1 MIVLIIAAA
10 VAIYIYLSI
19 LEVNE
24 MREIKTDTIIRTIV
38 LAIALINQI
47 LAILGREKLP
57 ITDDMVYQVVT
68 MIITIGASL
77 WAWWKNNSFTIPAI
91 EGDKVKDHLKVQ
103 MRRK

>member
-1 MIVLIIAAA
+1 MK
-10 VAIYIYLSI
+10 
-19 LEVNE
+19 
-24 MREIKTDTIIRTIV
+24 EIKPDTIIRTIV

-68 MIITIGASL
+68 IIITIGASL
-77 WAWWKNNSFTIPAI
+77 WAWWKNNSFTIAAI
-91 EGDKVKDHLKVQ
+91 EGDKVKDHLKQQ

>member
-1 MIVLIIAAA
+1 MIALIIAAA
-10 VAIYIYLSI
+10 AIYIYLSI
-19 LEVNE
+19 LEDGK

-68 MIITIGASL
+68 IIITIGASL
-77 WAWWKNNSFTIPAI
+77 WAWWKNNSFTIAAI
-91 EGDKVKDHLKVQ
+91 EGGKVKDHLKQQ

>member
-1 MIVLIIAAA
+1 MIVVIFSAIAL
-10 VAIYIYLSI
+10 YIYLSI
-19 LEVNE
+19 LEDGK

-68 MIITIGASL
+68 IIITIGASL
-77 WAWWKNNSFTIPAI
+77 WAWWKNNSFTIAAI
-91 EGDKVKDHLKVQ
+91 EGDKVKDHLKQQ

>member
-1 MIVLIIAAA
+1 MIVVIFSAIAL
-10 VAIYIYLSI
+10 YIYLII
-19 LEVNE
+19 LEDGK

-68 MIITIGASL
+68 IIITIGASL
-77 WAWWKNNSFTIPAI
+77 WAWWKNNSFTIAAI
-91 EGDKVKDHLKVQ
+91 EGDKVKDHLKQQ